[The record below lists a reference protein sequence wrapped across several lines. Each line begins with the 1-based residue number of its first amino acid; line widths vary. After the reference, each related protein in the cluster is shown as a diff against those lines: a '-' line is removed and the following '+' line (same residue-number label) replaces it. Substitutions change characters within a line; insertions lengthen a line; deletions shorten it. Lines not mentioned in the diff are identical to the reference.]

1 MVGKEPSLSTMI
13 QFDSTPAL
21 IVVDMQNGF
30 CHKDG
35 SFARLGIQT
44 DPTTIVVRINELLS
58 EFRVTGLPIYF
69 LKTGYKADY
78 SDRRGRDRHDRLKE
92 FQGLLRGSWDADIL
106 DKLTPGLDD
115 HVIDETRNSC
125 LFRTSLEDTLR
136 ERAVDHLI
144 LTGVGIDVCAKTTVR
159 DAFQLSFAVT
169 TISDTTWTCNESD
182 HLAALQGLRDFGDT
196 ASTSEVTEA
205 LKKLRKSNHVWQ
217 QELGL
222 SVHVV
227 ARWPSCWRI

>member
-1 MVGKEPSLSTMI
+1 MI
-13 QFDSTPAL
+13 PFDSTPAL

-92 FQGLLRGSWDADIL
+92 FQGLLGGSWDADIL
-106 DKLTPGLDD
+106 DEATPGLDD
-115 HVIDETRNSC
+115 HVINETRNSC
-125 LFRTSLEDTLR
+125 FFRTSLEDTLR

-159 DAFQLSFAVT
+159 DAF
-169 TISDTTWTCNESD
+169 
-182 HLAALQGLRDFGDT
+182 
-196 ASTSEVTEA
+196 
-205 LKKLRKSNHVWQ
+205 
-217 QELGL
+217 
-222 SVHVV
+222 
-227 ARWPSCWRI
+227 